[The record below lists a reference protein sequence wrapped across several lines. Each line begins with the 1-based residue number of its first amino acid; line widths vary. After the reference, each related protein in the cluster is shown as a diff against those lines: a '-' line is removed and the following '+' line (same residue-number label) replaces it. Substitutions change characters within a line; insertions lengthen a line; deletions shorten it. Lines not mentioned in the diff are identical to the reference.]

1 MNSCHCLYIYT
12 EGIFLCRW
20 LDQFSSR
27 GYLCAQKSPLALH
40 AVSLTLPL
48 KYSSNAR
55 LIDDGCLS
63 HPVNKGRLALPL
75 SAPGAIDGV
84 MYSVLYLQVVS
95 GAPPHFRSSEKQATC
110 EGCFA
115 RQCICSIQLH
125 NYLLLQRHA
134 TIHRSHV
141 STRQVPAV

>member
-1 MNSCHCLYIYT
+1 MSVV
-12 EGIFLCRW
+12 RPV
-20 LDQFSSR
+20 QFKRVSVRSEKPIGASR
-27 GYLCAQKSPLALH
+27 RLSD
-40 AVSLTLPL
+40 VSLTLLL
-48 KYSSNAR
+48 KYSFNAR

-75 SAPGAIDGV
+75 STPGAIDGV

-115 RQCICSIQLH
+115 RQCICLIQLH